1 MFKAQIPSQKTAG
14 IDPPIAYN
22 VSHDNGLVAMA
33 FAPGIHGAPAY
44 NIGIDVM
51 KVRIPGRDTF
61 ASFVHTIGDQVNL
74 TPSPSLSRSFLEHSL
89 R

>member
-1 MFKAQIPSQKTAG
+1 MPSKKTAG

-22 VSHDNGLVAMA
+22 ISHDNALVAMV

-51 KVRIPGRDTF
+51 KVRVPGRETF
-61 ASFVHTIGDQVNL
+61 ASFVHTIRDQVIL
-74 TPSPSLSRSFLEHSL
+74 SLD
-89 R
+89 